1 MTSSPSTYRWAR
13 PGDVNAFFGLMLDN
27 MSDLVIFASILIL
40 GFGVPKEVVLFKM
53 VPGSAVAVLV
63 GDLLYTWMAFGLAR
77 RERRSDVTAMPLG
90 MDTPSTIGYAVA
102 IYGPAYMMFTRE
114 GMAPEAA
121 GERLWY
127 LSMAVMV
134 MSGLIKAAGS
144 LVGERI
150 RAAVPRAGLLGSIAA
165 VALVLI
171 AFLPSLKIF
180 GSPIVGLLS
189 LGIILAALI
198 ARYRLPWNVPGA
210 LAAVGVG
217 MLVYYVLAAL
227 PFGLPG
233 IEPFHG
239 DFSLRFAL
247 PIPTLGFVQG
257 LADAWLYFPIVLP
270 FTLAIVVGSV
280 DVTESAAAAGDT
292 YPTRRIILADAAA
305 TALAGLCGG
314 AVQSTP
320 YIGHPAYK
328 AMGGRAAYTLATALF
343 IGAGGMLGYLAFFVD
358 FIPEAAVAPILVF
371 IGLEITAQA
380 FEATPHRHAKAVAI
394 CFLPVMANLVSIQL
408 DQMMQALG
416 GSEEALTGEISHA
429 YFVLRMLGNGFI
441 LSALLWGALSAD
453 LIDRRYARATGF
465 ALLGSVMCLF
475 GLIHSPYPAGAMFW
489 PWAVQDPHPFA
500 FAAGYALLAL
510 ACLGLGRVDEAKH
523 PDEW

>member
-1 MTSSPSTYRWAR
+1 MTPSPSTYRWAR

-102 IYGPAYMMFTRE
+102 IYGPAYMLFTRE
-114 GMAPEAA
+114 GMAPQAA

-134 MSGLIKAAGS
+134 MSGLIKAACS
-144 LVGERI
+144 LAGERI

-198 ARYRLPWNVPGA
+198 AHYRLPWNLPGA
-210 LAAVGVG
+210 LAAVGAG
-217 MLVYYVLAAL
+217 MLVYYALAAL

-247 PIPTLGFVQG
+247 PVPTLGFAQG

-305 TALAGLCGG
+305 TTLAGLCGSRRPTSATPRTRRWAG
-314 AVQSTP
+314 ARPTRSP
-320 YIGHPAYK
+320 RPCSSA
-328 AMGGRAAYTLATALF
+328 RAACSATSPSSWTSFPRPPSRPSWSSSASRSRRR
-343 IGAGGMLGYLAFFVD
+343 
-358 FIPEAAVAPILVF
+358 PSRRRR
-371 IGLEITAQA
+371 TA
-380 FEATPHRHAKAVAI
+380 TRRPWR
-394 CFLPVMANLVSIQL
+394 
-408 DQMMQALG
+408 
-416 GSEEALTGEISHA
+416 
-429 YFVLRMLGNGFI
+429 
-441 LSALLWGALSAD
+441 SAS
-453 LIDRRYARATGF
+453 
-465 ALLGSVMCLF
+465 
-475 GLIHSPYPAGAMFW
+475 SPSW
-489 PWAVQDPHPFA
+489 PTS
-500 FAAGYALLAL
+500 
-510 ACLGLGRVDEAKH
+510 
-523 PDEW
+523 